1 MSYQINFFDDEMNA
15 VIVSE
20 FRYAESFDS
29 VVLFVINITF

>member
-1 MSYQINFFDDEMNA
+1 MNFFDDKIS
-15 VIVSE
+15 VIIVNE